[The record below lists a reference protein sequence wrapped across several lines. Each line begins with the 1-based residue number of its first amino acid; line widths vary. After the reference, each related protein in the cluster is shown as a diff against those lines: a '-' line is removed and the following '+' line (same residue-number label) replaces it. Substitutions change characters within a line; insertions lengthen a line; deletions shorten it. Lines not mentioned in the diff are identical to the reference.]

1 MRRLWLRRRWW
12 SCETSWRLW
21 KKMLLPFLPWE
32 QCLLQGKEYLN
43 SAKYVIPCLC
53 GGTAEHPAT
62 SSKAAH
68 AVSGRVPFSTF
79 VAYSVCLQCVLID
92 KENARIIVC
101 CYKTGIW
108 CGVISVISVIG
119 PIDHYPWFLKS
130 FKPRTDSYQCQISAA
145 YSLKISLCLTWS
157 NQEKQTKMLA
167 NTNVY
172 RYVVCSAVGISHF
185 IYCCEL
191 NRVVRTCFCSLVVLC
206 GVSRQNIL
214 ADTSCAVQVRCILIC
229 VAYCY
234 CHWFL

>member
-12 SCETSWRLW
+12 SCEMSWRLW

-43 SAKYVIPCLC
+43 SAKYVVPCLC

-79 VAYSVCLQCVLID
+79 VAYSVCLQCVPID
-92 KENARIIVC
+92 KEYGRIIVC
-101 CYKTGIW
+101 CCKTGIW

-119 PIDHYPWFLKS
+119 PIDHCPWFLKS

-145 YSLKISLCLTWS
+145 YSWRYHSAWPGAIKKNKQRCWQTQMYIVMLSALQLASLISFTAVNS
-157 NQEKQTKMLA
+157 TGSSELA
-167 NTNVY
+167 
-172 RYVVCSAVGISHF
+172 SAP
-185 IYCCEL
+185 
-191 NRVVRTCFCSLVVLC
+191 
-206 GVSRQNIL
+206 
-214 ADTSCAVQVRCILIC
+214 
-229 VAYCY
+229 
-234 CHWFL
+234 